1 MIERRH
7 AARKSVDLFFNKFLA
22 GHPYLC
28 RTIDLSARGA
38 KVLTYSEPEA
48 DLESFS
54 LELRFPQASESIWV
68 WARSI
73 WQRGGRQAIEFVRFE
88 RAGQR
93 QLRQFLARQSA
104 GGGGQ

>member
-7 AARKSVDLFFNKFLA
+7 AARKSVDLFFNKYLM

-28 RTIDLSARGA
+28 RTIDLSHRGA
-38 KVLTYSEPEA
+38 QVLTYSEPQSE
-48 DLESFS
+48 LESFS
-54 LELRFPQASESIWV
+54 LELRFPQSSESVWV

-73 WQRGGRQAIEFVRFE
+73 WQSKGRQALEFVRFE

-93 QLRQFLARQSA
+93 QLRYFLARQ
-104 GGGGQ
+104 